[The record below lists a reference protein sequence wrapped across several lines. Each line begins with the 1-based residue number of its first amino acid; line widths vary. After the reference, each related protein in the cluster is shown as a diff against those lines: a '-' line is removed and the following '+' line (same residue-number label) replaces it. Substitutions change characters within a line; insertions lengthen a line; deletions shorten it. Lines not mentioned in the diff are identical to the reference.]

1 MSVSSRRIFLWVW
14 PLAGRFSARPC
25 TMFLNS
31 ISGPGTWYL
40 PSAEHLRV
48 AGSHSPYAAQ
58 VQAELMGKIVFEG
71 KVDEVASVAEVAIR
85 AQPNGSVE
93 GFNLTRSSGS
103 EAWDQ
108 AVLRAVQGTTHLPQA
123 GKGKMPSTVIV
134 QLRPQ

>member
-1 MSVSSRRIFLWVW
+1 MFG
-14 PLAGRFSARPC
+14 PKHC
-25 TMFLNS
+25 TMLINPV
-31 ISGPGTWYL
+31 SGPGTWYL

-85 AQPNGSVE
+85 ARANGSVE

-103 EAWDQ
+103 EA
-108 AVLRAVQGTTHLPQA
+108 
-123 GKGKMPSTVIV
+123 
-134 QLRPQ
+134 